1 MRQELLMLYRK
12 IQDTPALTI
21 DLPADSGK
29 GRIVRL
35 NTNSFSLSSWNMEF
49 SRETFVEGNV
59 AKDMR
64 LLFCRGEGVEWL
76 TSRGSMRLDQNE
88 ACFCLSDGS
97 SEKMCYR
104 SKAPFSFLSVSMP
117 ADRFA
122 SLIGEYV
129 PEAEKVADA
138 LNGRRFAISAAI
150 QKSLR
155 EIGPLE
161 SVHGGFER
169 MQLEARLLE
178 NLSLCM
184 QAGLCEPVEK
194 RRLHEDDLRAIH
206 EVGRRI
212 EDDPASIPDIAAL
225 SREYCMSVSK
235 LTRCFRRVYGTPLHA
250 YVIAAR
256 LQKGAKLLT
265 RSGFSIQEI
274 AEIVGYNKPSQFSAD
289 FRRRFGV
296 LPGEYR
302 LRD

>member
-76 TSRGSMRLDQNE
+76 TSRGSMHLDQNE

-122 SLIGEYV
+122 GLIGEYV

-138 LNGRRFAISAAI
+138 LNGRRFAISTAI

-161 SVHGGFER
+161 SVHGWFER

-296 LPGEYR
+296 LPCEYR